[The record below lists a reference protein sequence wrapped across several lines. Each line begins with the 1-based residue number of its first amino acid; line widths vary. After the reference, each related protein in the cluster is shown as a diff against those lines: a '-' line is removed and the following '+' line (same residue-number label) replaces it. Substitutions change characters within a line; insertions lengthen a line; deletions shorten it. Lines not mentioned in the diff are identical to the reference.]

1 MIETPKVAR
10 NAFWMCLSVAVSVLQ
25 GVAVTYVMARYLGL
39 VTFGRLG
46 LIMSCTNVILFA
58 SGSVV
63 SNVLRESARGQFEG
77 AGLVVAAM
85 FTQVLLAAPVL
96 LAVLGILW
104 GVSREPALLGPAA
117 MLGIALMV
125 RTVLGPVVGLQ
136 LGRERMEWQ
145 LLDSAQLLLSFAA
158 MLGFVLLDTGLYA
171 LPLASLVGTGVVGM
185 AAVALLRHRITARRL
200 RPSRAVLRSVAVSSL
215 LWAGVNVAQQVQWS
229 VEPLLAPAVMNAGDV
244 GLFIAGGRLL
254 PGIRS
259 LAAALALVFLPAF
272 VRDVAAGDSR
282 GLSDHAEGLIRW
294 VVPGGLAFTAA
305 LVSCSALI
313 VKLLYPPEFAAAAP
327 ILSRLSLD
335 VTALLLHW
343 QAMCLLFAAEKLRA
357 LMTGYG
363 IALAVRV
370 ALGVWLGSAH
380 GAPGL
385 ATAQVLSDWTLALML
400 QAIALRALRLG
411 YGTTLLRTTTGA
423 FGALAVLVMAAQRSL
438 PVALGGAAAAYALVS
453 SRAR

>member
-1 MIETPKVAR
+1 MIENPRVAR
-10 NAFWMCLSVAVSVLQ
+10 NALWMGVSVAVGVVQ

-63 SNVLRESARGQFEG
+63 SNVLRESARGRFEG
-77 AGLVVAAM
+77 SGLVVAAM
-85 FTQVLLAAPVL
+85 LTQVLLAAPVL
-96 LAVLGILW
+96 LAALGILW
-104 GVSREPALLGPAA
+104 GVSGEPALLGPAA
-117 MLGIALMV
+117 MLGVALML
-125 RTVLGPVVGLQ
+125 RTALGPVVGLH

-171 LPLASLVGTGVVGM
+171 LPLASLVGTGVAGM
-185 AAVALLRHRITARRL
+185 AAVVLLRHRITPARL
-200 RPSRAVLRSVAVSSL
+200 RPSAAVLRSVALSSL
-215 LWAGVNVAQQVQWS
+215 SWALVNVAQQVQWS
-229 VEPLLAPAVMNAGDV
+229 VEPLLAPAVMDAGQV

-282 GLSDHAEGLIRW
+282 RLSEHADGVIRW
-294 VVPGGLAFTAA
+294 AVPGGLAFTAA
-305 LVSCSALI
+305 LVSCAVWI
-313 VKLLYPPEFAAAAP
+313 VRLLYPPEFAAAAP
-327 ILSRLSLD
+327 ILARLSLD
-335 VTALLLHW
+335 VIAIFLHW

-357 LMTGYG
+357 LMAGYG
-363 IALAVRV
+363 V
-370 ALGVWLGSAH
+370 ALGVRVGLGLWLGAAH

-385 ATAQVLSDWTLALML
+385 ATAQVVSDWTLALML
-400 QAIALRALRLG
+400 QAIALRALHLG

-438 PVALGGAAAAYALVS
+438 PVALGGAAAAYALMSV
-453 SRAR
+453 RAR